1 MMWTSSFLWALGF
14 SSLGAIVVAVAGA
27 VLTEI
32 GPWYDSLKKPGWK
45 PPDWAFGPIW
55 TTIFIMAAFAAA
67 LAWEAAPDGG
77 AKTLVIAVLLINGV
91 LNILWNI
98 FFFKM
103 RRPDY
108 ALIEVAVFWL
118 SIVALIGVLG
128 SYSTTAGWLIVP
140 YLIWVSAASLLNYQ
154 IVKLN
159 RPFG

>member
-1 MMWTSSFLWALGF
+1 MWTSSFLWALGF

-77 AKTLVIAVLLINGV
+77 AKTLVVAVLLVNGA

-118 SIVALIGVLG
+118 SILALIVVLG
-128 SYSTTAGWLIVP
+128 SYSVTAGWLIVP
-140 YLIWVSAASLLNYQ
+140 YIIWVSAASLLNYQ

>member
-14 SSLGAIVVAVAGA
+14 SALGAIIVAVAGA

-55 TTIFIMAAFAAA
+55 TTIFVMAAFAAA
-67 LAWEAAPDGG
+67 LAWEAAPDGA
-77 AKTLVIAVLLINGV
+77 AKTLVVAVLLINGV

-118 SIVALIGVLG
+118 SILALIVVLG
-128 SYSTTAGWLIVP
+128 HYSPTAGWLIVP
-140 YLIWVSAASLLNYQ
+140 YIIWVSAASLLNYQ